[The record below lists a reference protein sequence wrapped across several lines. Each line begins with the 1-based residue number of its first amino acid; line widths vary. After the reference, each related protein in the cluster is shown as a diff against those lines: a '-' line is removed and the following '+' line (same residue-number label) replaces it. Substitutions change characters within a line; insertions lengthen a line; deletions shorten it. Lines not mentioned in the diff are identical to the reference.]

1 MNAHCW
7 RLTYFALALVSAEP
21 YQAIAQ
27 EQKISCDQ
35 VPSVVRS
42 AFTTAFPKAV
52 INECATEL
60 EKGKTAYE
68 ISSREGE
75 IGRDV
80 LFYPDGTLIVVEERI
95 AAGDAPDPVQQAVR
109 QAFPGGEI
117 ELAEKVTR
125 GASLLYEF
133 RLKHQGKQLEVV
145 LDSSGNIVKK

>member
-1 MNAHCW
+1 M
-7 RLTYFALALVSAEP
+7 AEE
-21 YQAIAQ
+21 QVAE

-42 AFTTAFPKAV
+42 AFAKTFPKAA

-80 LFYPDGTLIVVEERI
+80 LFYPDGTLIVVEETI
-95 AAGDAPDPVQQAVR
+95 ALGDAPDPVQQAVR
-109 QAFPGGEI
+109 KAVPGGEV

-125 GASLLYEF
+125 DASVLYEF
-133 RLKHQGKQLEVV
+133 RLKNQGKQVEVV
-145 LDSSGNIVKK
+145 LDPNGNMVKN

>member
-1 MNAHCW
+1 MSSRGW
-7 RLTYFALALVSAEP
+7 RVMYCALVLISAGTSWATAE
-21 YQAIAQ
+21 

-42 AFTTAFPKAV
+42 AFAKTFPKAA

-80 LFYPDGTLIVVEERI
+80 LFYPDGTLIVVEETI
-95 AAGDAPDPVQQAVR
+95 ALGDAPDPVQQAVR
-109 QAFPGGEI
+109 KAVPGGEV

-125 GASLLYEF
+125 GASVLYEF
-133 RLKHQGKQLEVV
+133 RLKHQGKRLEVV
-145 LDSSGNIVKK
+145 LDPSGNIVKN

>member
-1 MNAHCW
+1 MSSLCW
-7 RLTYFALALVSAEP
+7 RVMYCALVLLLAGTSG
-21 YQAIAQ
+21 AIAE

-60 EKGKTAYE
+60 EGGKTAYE